1 MNDILFENIE
11 TAATAIQ
18 TKQISPVELTR
29 ATLQQINEHDPVL
42 NAFITIMADEAMEQ
56 AQQLEAEIEQ
66 NQYRGPLHG
75 IPIAVKD
82 ILQTKGVKTTNGSKI
97 FDGFIPGEDATAIK
111 KLKEAGAIIIGK
123 ANLHEFAMGATTE
136 NPHYGST
143 KNPWDLSLIPGGSSG
158 GSAVITA
165 TGMAFGSVGTDTA
178 GSVRLPAAMCG
189 TVGFKPTYG
198 LVSKKGCFS
207 FSWSLDHVG
216 PMTRTVKDAAIMLEA
231 MKGFDADDP
240 LSVNRTDSVLFESLP
255 DLKGVRLGFYEPYM
269 FAGIDEGV
277 KKVIDEAFRQLEEL
291 GAEIIPIDL
300 PVIDQ
305 ALNALKSIAQS
316 EVVSV
321 HTPLLKKY
329 RHVYGNDLKYRF
341 DFGSEV
347 SAATYIEAQRI
358 RDVFVRETIKQ
369 MAGIDALVGPTN
381 VQPPF
386 KRDTMVP

>member
-1 MNDILFENIE
+1 MNEILFDTIRNAG
-11 TAATAIQ
+11 AAIK
-18 TKQISPVELTR
+18 TKQISPVELTKL
-29 ATLQQINEHDPVL
+29 TLNQIQEHEPIL
-42 NAFITIMADEAMEQ
+42 NAFITVMAEEAMEQ
-56 AQQLEAEIEQ
+56 AKLLEKEIEQ

-97 FDGFIPGEDATAIK
+97 FDGFVPNDDATVIK

-143 KNPWDLSLIPGGSSG
+143 KNPWDLSKIPGGSSG
-158 GSAVITA
+158 GSAVLTA
-165 TGMAFGSVGTDTA
+165 TGMAFGAVGTDTA

-198 LVSKKGCFS
+198 LVSRKGCFP

-216 PMTRTVKDAAIMLEA
+216 PMTRKVENAAIMLEA
-231 MKGFDADDP
+231 MRGFDPDDP
-240 LSVNRTDSVLFESLP
+240 STVNRNVSVIFDQTL
-255 DLKGVRLGFYEPYM
+255 DLKGVKLGFYEPYM

-277 KKVIDEAFRQLEEL
+277 KQVIDQAFHQLESL
-291 GAEIIPIDL
+291 GAEIVTIDL
-300 PVIDQ
+300 PGIDQ

-321 HTPLLKKY
+321 HEPFLKE
-329 RHVYGNDLKYRF
+329 YGHLYGDDLKYRF
-341 DFGSEV
+341 EFGSEV
-347 SAATYIEAQRI
+347 SASTYIQAQRI
-358 RDVFVRETIKQ
+358 REKLLEKRSNKCWNRCIS
-369 MAGIDALVGPTN
+369 GTN
-381 VQPPF
+381 
-386 KRDTMVP
+386 